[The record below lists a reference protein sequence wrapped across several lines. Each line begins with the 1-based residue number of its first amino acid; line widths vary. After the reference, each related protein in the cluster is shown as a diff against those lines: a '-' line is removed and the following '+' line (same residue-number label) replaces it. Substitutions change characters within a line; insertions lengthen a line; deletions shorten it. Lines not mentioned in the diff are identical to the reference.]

1 MNEPQQSVSLEELDE
16 DGLYLL
22 LEAAVAGADP
32 LEVMPPVDGPPG
44 WTAER
49 RRAFVEFH
57 RGRALHPT
65 RPMERTFTITLEGTV
80 IGAARL
86 EPHGD
91 DVEAGIWIARSYRN
105 HGIGRIVTTQLRR
118 LAAENGAHHITAS
131 TTLGNTA
138 ARRLIDT
145 TLHARVHIDN
155 DQVSGVS
162 DLERGADE
170 SPPG

>member
-1 MNEPQQSVSLEELDE
+1 MNEPRQSVSLEELDE

-22 LEAAVAGADP
+22 LAAAVAGADP

-44 WTAER
+44 WTPER

-65 RPMERTFTITLEGTV
+65 RPIERTFTITLDGTV

-91 DVEAGIWIARSYRN
+91 QVEAGMWIGRPYRN
-105 HGIGRIVTTQLRR
+105 RGIGRIVTTQLRGF
-118 LAAENGAHHITAS
+118 AAANGARHITAA

-145 TLHARVHIDN
+145 TLRARVHIDN
-155 DQVSGVS
+155 DNDQVTGVS
-162 DLERGADE
+162 DLD
-170 SPPG
+170 